1 MAFTSYEFT
10 YAGESSLEHG
20 LMIYD
25 IDGKNQSDVSFGN
38 TADIIETRTN
48 RRIQPLF
55 FGVNYN
61 KKSLEFKLVFGAFEP
76 LDRYQLEEIS
86 LWLTGYQTP
95 QWLTI
100 DQPDLEG
107 IQFKCLITQLTP
119 ISIGWLQ
126 YAFEATIVCDCSYAY
141 SLPFEKTYT
150 ISGET
155 EVLFRNESTVREYF
169 KPYMTFAPASGTTSL
184 SIVNE
189 SDNDRE
195 FLLTGI
201 PASSVITVDNNNGII
216 RETVDNTNLYPGFN
230 YKFLRLVHGDN
241 HLVIT
246 GNGTLTISG
255 RFFHNVAG

>member
-10 YAGESSLEHG
+10 YAGESSLSHG

-25 IDGKNQSDVSFGN
+25 IDNKGQNDVSFGN

-48 RRIQPLF
+48 RRIQPLI

-61 KKSLEFKLVFGAFEP
+61 KRSLEFKLVFGAMEP
-76 LDRYQLEEIS
+76 LDRYQLEEVA

-100 DQPDLEG
+100 DQPDLERL
-107 IQFKCLITQLTP
+107 QFKCFITQLTP

-126 YAFEATIVCDCSYAY
+126 YAFEATVVCDCSYAY
-141 SLPFEKTYT
+141 SYPFEKTYT
-150 ISGET
+150 INGET
-155 EVLFRNESTVREYF
+155 EILFRNESSVREYV
-169 KPYMTFAPASGTTSL
+169 KPNITFVPASGTTSL

-195 FLLTGI
+195 FLLSGI
-201 PASSVITVDNNNGII
+201 PASTTVTVDNNNGII

-230 YKFLRLVHGDN
+230 LKFFRLVQGDN
-241 HLVIT
+241 HLVVT